1 MGHKIRSKRALRSRN
16 QHPNLRDDYKV
27 SDKQINAS
35 SKEEE
40 NKV

>member
-27 SDKQINAS
+27 SDKTYNGLSECKFI
-35 SKEEE
+35 
-40 NKV
+40 V